1 MYANAYIH
9 EFHYCSFAVKLDR
22 CAWRCNALN
31 ELSNKVYVPNKTED
45 LNLKMFNMITGIN
58 ESIKLILCNCKCK
71 LDGKK
76 YDSDQWWNK
85 DKCQCQCTK
94 RHVCEKDYIHLH
106 AVVKNKN
113 I

>member
-1 MYANAYIH
+1 
-9 EFHYCSFAVKLDR
+9 
-22 CAWRCNALN
+22 
-31 ELSNKVYVPNKTED
+31 
-45 LNLKMFNMITGIN
+45 MITGIN
-58 ESIKLILCNCKCK
+58 ESIKQILCNCKCK

-76 YDSDQWWNK
+76 CDSDQWWNK

-113 I
+113 IQQVLWMIKLLCVMKLYSHTIKKNKNPSNKFK